1 MKTLLMICLLAA
13 PALSR
18 ASDAAVLNGLSQ
30 NAIQSAFQM
39 LRRDYIR
46 REDLSFEEL
55 NRAALQGL
63 LERLDFGA
71 EITPA
76 DVPTKAPAAKVHAEF
91 LAPGIAYMRPESFGE
106 GQGVRFEKALAEIVE

>member
-1 MKTLLMICLLAA
+1 MKPLFAACLWASSGLL
-13 PALSR
+13 
-18 ASDAAVLNGLSQ
+18 DAANKPLLNTLPQ
-30 NAIQSAFQM
+30 NAIQSAFQV

-71 EITPA
+71 TIVALKTDARPA
-76 DVPTKAPAAKVHAEF
+76 TAGVHAEF
-91 LAPGIAYMRPESFGE
+91 LGPDIAYVRP
-106 GQGVRFEKALAEIVE
+106 